1 VIGVI
6 GVIHKT
12 CGTEAFKAGGTIHVI
27 DEPHAPNA
35 SNASNASNAT
45 KTPLATDRIHMPDRI
60 DGIDWIDGFP
70 KASGTDSAEL
80 FIRRAGLDEI
90 SGSIRAKRAPGGA
103 RGRTVPASRR
113 GGNRDLNAREAHKVT
128 VRRVMSRGVGSCL

>member
-1 VIGVI
+1 MHLGPVCVIGVI
-6 GVIHKT
+6 GVINKT

-27 DEPHAPNA
+27 DEPDATNA
-35 SNASNASNAT
+35 A
-45 KTPLATDRIHMPDRI
+45 LATDRIPMP
-60 DGIDWIDGFP
+60 DGIDGTDGTSGFRGFR
-70 KASGTDSAEL
+70 KASGTELSEL
-80 FIRRAGLDEI
+80 FVRRAGQGEI

-113 GGNRDLNAREAHKVT
+113 GGNRELNARKAHKVT